1 MNSEWSDFL
10 ASRSAPPSNGAE
22 ISCALNDLSHY
33 GLIRVD
39 GEDAEQFLQ
48 GQMTNDMGQVTED
61 HSNLAGWCNAK
72 GRMIASFRC
81 FRQGTSFYL
90 QTLAEAIPK
99 LMPRLS
105 MYILRSRVE
114 ISDASDDLV
123 RIGISGN
130 CAEALLQPFFEELP
144 EQANGVQQQDGM
156 ILIRLPGPTPRFE
169 VIGPTPQLQELW
181 QTAEGQAQ
189 QAGRELWSLYEIHA
203 GIPTLYPQTSES
215 FVPQMANMQLVD
227 GVSFTKGCYTG
238 QEVVA
243 RMQYLGKLKRRM
255 YLAHV
260 ESAAPPQPGDEL
272 FAEGSTSGQ
281 GAGKVVDAQASG
293 EGYDLLAVIEI
304 TSAEENRVRL
314 GEEGPM
320 LEILNLP
327 YSYAEA

>member
-1 MNSEWSDFL
+1 MNREWSEFL
-10 ASRSAPPSNGAE
+10 ATRSTPGSDGAD
-22 ISCALNDLSHY
+22 INCALNDLSHY
-33 GLIRVD
+33 GLIRVE

-48 GQMTNDMGQVTED
+48 GQMTNDMREVTET

-81 FRQGTSFYL
+81 FRQGGSFYL
-90 QTLAEAIPK
+90 QTPADAIPA
-99 LMPRLS
+99 LLPRLS
-105 MYILRSRVE
+105 MYVLRSKVE
-114 ISDASDDLV
+114 ISDVSDEWV
-123 RIGISGN
+123 RIGLTGD
-130 CAEALLQPFFEELP
+130 CAEALLQPFFNELP
-144 EQANGVQQQDGM
+144 EQVNGVEQQDGM
-156 ILIRLPGPTPRFE
+156 ILIRLPGTTPRFE
-169 VIGPTPQLQELW
+169 VIGPGPQVKEIW

-189 QAGRELWSLYEIHA
+189 PATRGLWSLYEIRA
-203 GIPTLYPQTSES
+203 GVLTLYPQTRES
-215 FVPQMANMQLVD
+215 FVPQMANMQLID

-260 ESAAPPQPGDEL
+260 VTQTPPQPGDEL
-272 FAEGSTSGQ
+272 FAEESTSEQ

-304 TSAEENRVRL
+304 ASAEENQVRL
-314 GEEGPM
+314 GENGPR

-327 YSYAEA
+327 YSYSEE

>member
-1 MNSEWSDFL
+1 MNREWSDFL
-10 ASRSAPPSNGAE
+10 AARSRVPDNATA
-22 ISCALNDLSHY
+22 ISCALNDLSHL

-48 GQMTNDMGQVTED
+48 GQMTNDMRQVTED

-72 GRMIASFRC
+72 GRMIVSFRC
-81 FRQGTSFYL
+81 FRQGGSFYL

-99 LMPRLS
+99 IVPRLS
-105 MYILRSRVE
+105 MYVLRSKVE
-114 ISDASDDLV
+114 ISDASDDFV
-123 RIGISGN
+123 RIGLSGN

-144 EQANGVQQQDGM
+144 DQANGVQQQDGM
-156 ILIRLPGPTPRFE
+156 VLIRLPGPVPRFE
-169 VIGPTPQLQELW
+169 VIGPAPQLQELW

-189 QAGRELWSLYEIHA
+189 TASEALWALYDIRA
-203 GIPTLYPQTSES
+203 GIPTLYPETSES
-215 FVPQMANMQLVD
+215 FVPQMTNMQLID

-260 ESAAPPQPGDEL
+260 ECNDPPKPGDEL
-272 FAEGSTSGQ
+272 FAQGSTSGQ

-304 TSAEENRVRL
+304 SSAEEHQVRL
-314 GEEGPM
+314 GEEGPV
-320 LEILNLP
+320 LQILNLP
-327 YSYAEA
+327 YSYTEA